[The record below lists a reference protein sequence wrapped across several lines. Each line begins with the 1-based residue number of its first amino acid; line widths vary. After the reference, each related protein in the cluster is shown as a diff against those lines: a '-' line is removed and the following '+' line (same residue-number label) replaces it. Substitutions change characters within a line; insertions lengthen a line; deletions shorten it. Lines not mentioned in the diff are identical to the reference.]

1 MTNTIF
7 AIRHIAFEDLAGFE
21 AVLQARGYDIRYI
34 DAATDDLAA
43 LPYDSPAPIFVLGG
57 PIGAYEEAQYP
68 FLNAELRFIEKRLAG
83 KLPIFGICL
92 GAQLMAR
99 ALGARVY
106 PAKAK
111 ELGWAPITLTETG
124 QTSVLKPLAY
134 GPVLHWHG
142 DTFDLPQHAT
152 RLASTELCEN
162 QAFSFG
168 THALA
173 LQFHIEAEAKGLE
186 RWYVGHTM
194 ELAKEKIAIPTLRAQ
209 SQEHAPAAIIR
220 GHACLSAWLNTI

>member
-1 MTNTIF
+1 MSTIY

-21 AVLQARGYDIRYI
+21 IVLRARGYDIRYI
-34 DAATDDLAA
+34 DAATDDLDA
-43 LPYDSPAPIFVLGG
+43 LPHDTPAPIFVLGG
-57 PIGAYEEAQYP
+57 PIGAYEEAHYP
-68 FLNAELRFIEKRLAG
+68 FLNAELRFIEKRLAV

-111 ELGWAPITLTETG
+111 ELGWAPITLTEPG
-124 QTSVLKPLAY
+124 LTSVLKPLID

-142 DTFDLPQHAT
+142 DTFDLPQGAM
-152 RLASTELCEN
+152 RLASTAICEN

-168 THALA
+168 TTALA
-173 LQFHIEAEAKGLE
+173 LQFHIEAEAKSLE

-194 ELAKEKIAIPTLRAQ
+194 ELAQEKIAVPALRAQ
-209 SQEHAPAAIIR
+209 SLEFAPAAIIR

>member
-1 MTNTIF
+1 MSTIL
-7 AIRHIAFEDLAGFE
+7 AIRHIAFEDLGSFE
-21 AVLQARGYDIRYI
+21 SVLNARGHDIRYI
-34 DAATDDLAA
+34 DAATEDLAA
-43 LPYDSPAPIFVLGG
+43 LPHDTAAPLFVLGG
-57 PIGAYEEAQYP
+57 PIGAYEEALYP
-68 FLNAELRFIEKRLAG
+68 FLNAELRFIEKRLAA

-106 PAKAK
+106 PAQTK
-111 ELGWAPITLTETG
+111 ELGWAPITLTGAGTR
-124 QTSVLKPLAY
+124 SVLKPLGS

-142 DTFDLPQHAT
+142 DTFDLPQGAT
-152 RLASTELCEN
+152 NLASTAICEN
-162 QAFSFG
+162 QAYSVG

-194 ELAKEKIAIPTLRAQ
+194 ELATAKIAVPTLRAQ
-209 SQEHAPAAIIR
+209 SQELAPAAVQH
-220 GHACLSAWLNTI
+220 GNACLTAWLDAL

>member
-1 MTNTIF
+1 MSTLY
-7 AIRHIAFEDLAGFE
+7 AIRHVAFEDLGSFE
-21 AVLQARGYDIRYI
+21 IVLKARGYDIQYV

-43 LPYDSPAPIFVLGG
+43 LPHDTPAPIFVLGG
-57 PIGAYEEAQYP
+57 PIGVNDEAYYP
-68 FLNAELRFIEKRLAG
+68 FLNSELRFIEKRLAV

-106 PAKAK
+106 EAKEK
-111 ELGWAPITLTETG
+111 ELGWAPITLTEPG
-124 QTSVLKPLAY
+124 LTSVLKPVGN

-142 DTFDLPQHAT
+142 DTFDLPQGAV
-152 RLASTELCEN
+152 RLASTAICEN

-168 THALA
+168 DNALA
-173 LQFHIEAEAKGLE
+173 LQFHIEADAKGLE

-194 ELAKEKIAIPTLRAQ
+194 ELAKEKIAVPTLRAQ
-209 SQEHAPAAIIR
+209 TLNLAPAAIIR

>member
-1 MTNTIF
+1 MSTIL
-7 AIRHIAFEDLAGFE
+7 AIRHVTFEDLASFE
-21 AVLQARGYDIRYI
+21 SVLKGRGHDIRYI

-43 LPYDSPAPIFVLGG
+43 LPHDTPAPLFVLGG
-57 PIGAYEEAQYP
+57 PIGAYEETLYP
-68 FLNAELRFIEKRLAG
+68 FLNAELRFIEKRLAA

-106 PAKAK
+106 PAEAK
-111 ELGWAPITLTETG
+111 ELGWAPIALTEAG
-124 QTSVLKPLAY
+124 KNSVLKPLAN

-142 DTFDLPQHAT
+142 DTFDLPKDAT
-152 RLASTELCEN
+152 RLASTAICEN
-162 QAFSFG
+162 QAFSIG
-168 THALA
+168 AHALA

-194 ELAKEKIAIPTLRAQ
+194 ELALASIAVPTLRAK
-209 SQEHAPAAIIR
+209 SHELAPAAAAR
-220 GHACLSAWLNTI
+220 GNASLTAWLDAL